1 MSFYQCPKCK
11 NVWQYSIKK
20 CPLCFSSL
28 EKNDGK
34 EFKVIGISK
43 VIIPTLVHP
52 KTPYFVLVL
61 EDENRNRWT
70 HKSLKEYK
78 IGEKF
83 HIKSLPGEKTVAV
96 WRVKYDI
103 PEAIQVVV
111 GLIGGIKINQTS
123 KILILPTLSLPK
135 HPYFAENTSPQF
147 LDGMIKFLIRSGAD
161 HKNIKVGAQSFN
173 DIPIES
179 SVQKSQLLKVC
190 GENKTEPLDLSK
202 TKFIEKKQGNTTLE
216 ISEEAFGNDL
226 IINLPI
232 LKLDKKLGARGA
244 SENTLKLLSKKSYA
258 SLKYLYDYPELI
270 TEAEKV
276 LPKSLTVAEGIS
288 IQKETGYIALLGL
301 ILASFD
307 SLNIERVFA
316 EITMKKDLPDYLKN
330 IKIQD
335 IPIAGRKIGELQYDV
350 EKFY

>member
-1 MSFYQCPKCK
+1 MSFYQCQKCK

-20 CPLCFSSL
+20 CPLCFSAL

-34 EFKVIGISK
+34 EFKVIGVSK
-43 VIIPTLVHP
+43 VSIPTLVHP

-83 HIKSLPGEKTVAV
+83 HVNPVPGEKTVAV

-103 PEAIQVVV
+103 PETIKTVVE
-111 GLIGGIKINQTS
+111 LIGGIDINQSS
-123 KILILPTLSLPK
+123 KILILPTLNIPK

-147 LDGMIKFLIRSGAD
+147 LDGAIKFLVQSGAS

-173 DIPIES
+173 DFPIES

-190 GENKTEPLDLSK
+190 VKNKIEPLDLSK
-202 TKFIEKKQGNTTLE
+202 TNFVEKKQENTTFE
-216 ISEEAFGNDL
+216 VSEEAFNNNL
-226 IINLPI
+226 VINLPI
-232 LKLDKKLGARGA
+232 LKLDEKLGVKGA
-244 SENTLKLLSKKSYA
+244 SENTLKLLSKKSYV
-258 SLKYLYDYPELI
+258 SLKYLYDYPKLI
-270 TEAEKV
+270 TEVEKV
-276 LPKSLTVAEGIS
+276 LPKSLTIAEGIS
-288 IQKETGYIALLGL
+288 IQKETGHTALLGL
-301 ILASFD
+301 ILASFN

-335 IPIAGRKIGELQYDV
+335 VPIAGRRIGELQYDV

>member
-1 MSFYQCPKCK
+1 MSFYQCQKCK

-20 CPLCFSSL
+20 CPLCFSVL

-34 EFKVIGISK
+34 EFKVIGVSK
-43 VIIPTLVHP
+43 VSIPTLVHP

-61 EDENRNRWT
+61 EDENKNRWT
-70 HKSLKEYK
+70 HKSLEKYK
-78 IGEKF
+78 MGEKF
-83 HIKSLPGEKTVAV
+83 YVKPIPGEKTVAV

-103 PEAIQVVV
+103 PETIKTVVE
-111 GLIGGIKINQTS
+111 LIGGINVNQGS
-123 KILILPTLSLPK
+123 KILILPTLNLPK

-147 LDGMIKFLIRSGAD
+147 LDGIIKFLIQSGAD
-161 HKNIKVGAQSFN
+161 YKKIKVGAQSFN
-173 DIPIES
+173 DFPIES
-179 SVQKSQLLKVC
+179 SVQKSQLLEVC
-190 GENKTEPLDLSK
+190 GKNETKPLDLSK
-202 TKFIEKKQGNTTLE
+202 TKFVERKQGNTTFE
-216 ISEEAFGNDL
+216 ISEEAFNNDL
-226 IINLPI
+226 IVNLPI
-232 LKLDKKLGARGA
+232 LKLDKKLGVKGA
-244 SENTLKLLSKKSYA
+244 SENTLKLLRKKSYV
-258 SLKYLYDYPELI
+258 SLKYLYDYPKLI

-276 LPKSLTVAEGIS
+276 LPKSLTIAEGIS
-288 IQKETGYIALLGL
+288 VQKETGHTNLVGL
-301 ILASFD
+301 ILASFN